1 MKRKSEKTAEKILD
15 SAVKIF
21 AEKGYAATTTNEIA
35 KEADVAEG
43 TIFRYYPKKKDLL
56 TKVVYKFLDTFAEQ
70 VIIRPLEKVLDDH
83 LDDGV
88 EVILKEIIKDR
99 VKLFDRYHGN
109 FKILITEMQYHED
122 IMEIFRTRVITNG
135 VQFGDR
141 LIQELKNRDEIRD
154 INNILMFRTF
164 LGSVGIMLFQRKFLQ
179 SIETG
184 LSLEEEIDALVDV
197 FMYGIKKQSKE
208 VKHFD

>member
-1 MKRKSEKTAEKILD
+1 MKRKSEKTAEKILT

-21 AEKGYAATTTNEIA
+21 AEKGYAATTTSEIA

-56 TKVVYKFLDTFAEQ
+56 TKVVYKFLDTFGEQ
-70 VIIRPLEKVLDDH
+70 VIIRPLEKILDDH

-88 EVILKEIIKDR
+88 EVILKEIINDR
-99 VKLFDRYHGN
+99 VKLFERYHGN
-109 FKILITEMQYHED
+109 FKILINEMQYHED
-122 IMEIFRTRVITNG
+122 IMEIFKSRVLLSG

-154 INNILMFRTF
+154 VNNLLMFRTF
-164 LGSVGIMLFQRKFLQ
+164 FGSVGIMLFQRHFVP
-179 SIETG
+179 SVTTG
-184 LSLEEEIDALVDV
+184 LTLEEEIDAMIDI
-197 FMYGIKKQSKE
+197 FMYGIKNQSKE
-208 VKHFD
+208 VKSYD